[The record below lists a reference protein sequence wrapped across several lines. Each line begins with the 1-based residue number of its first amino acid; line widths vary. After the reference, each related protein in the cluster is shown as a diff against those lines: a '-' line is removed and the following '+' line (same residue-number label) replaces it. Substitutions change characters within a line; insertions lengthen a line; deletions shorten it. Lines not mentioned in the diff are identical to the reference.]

1 LATFRLRAVA
11 AAVCCTSAFALQ
23 TDARVLSETVV
34 GDVTPSSYP
43 IVSEQRQQP
52 VSEERNASNP
62 EILEEEGVES
72 ENKGSLFSGIVRF
85 FRQNS
90 SKQQTTQKPADESTS
105 ESVLKDPLGPAENQ
119 VFAAG
124 ERAEIRAEI
133 ENPDSKLQAP
143 SIETSL
149 PTVNAPADILNAQ
162 VSMKLAETP
171 KPEMQEPDDVDPLVT
186 QDGLGDKKQ
195 SSVFSDIKNFV
206 SRLTRAQ
213 SESARTGSANSA
225 GKRDEIGPE
234 ISGLEPDEA
243 ADKIQAEDQ
252 LDAVIPI
259 ILRDTTESTATERPD
274 FGELGRIRSSSVFVP
289 RIEDKE
295 VSRAGEINEKESA
308 PEDTMLAEI
317 PSNAPRLQR
326 NYSLRESFEL
336 PLVEGDQKMASTD
349 PSLNEIE
356 VIGQE
361 MSLMLQEVMDGEDD
375 PTKRLAIEPVIERAI
390 NAVETS
396 PLFLQ
401 AQQNIETY
409 RAIRDQ
415 VLSQKQPQ
423 LDGQIGYGQR
433 SSESISSV
441 TNEVVESS
449 GGYQSR
455 SLSSSLVLFD
465 FGSIDYQAKAAESR
479 GEATKAQVRALK
491 AEVFLDAVSAFYE
504 VQRALLQLR
513 LARENVNSRQA
524 FVRYVRDRTE
534 LGASSAADVIRAESR
549 VAEAMDLLSSAA
561 QSLARSQAGYREF
574 YGEEAEPYILPQEI
588 EFDAGAFRDL
598 ESLVMMHPE
607 MEKATLDILAAEN
620 DYKAALAG
628 QNGALSL
635 QLQASQSQSP
645 GDSRFLNDQTMS
657 LGFSGSLYDGGGSRA
672 QSEQAAIAL
681 NEAKLARDILGRR
694 ILRDLRDAY
703 AEYEGQIAAV
713 SARRMVMT
721 GAEDA
726 YAISKEMYSFSRI
739 SLFELLKTQE
749 EVFSAGQRLI
759 DSVVERALSKYR
771 LLYVS
776 NKLAEV
782 FNDRPK

>member
-1 LATFRLRAVA
+1 MPTFRLRSAVTA
-11 AAVCCTSAFALQ
+11 ICYTVMLFSQAH
-23 TDARVLSETVV
+23 ARVLSETVV
-34 GDVTPSSYP
+34 GDVTPETSP
-43 IVSEQRQQP
+43 IISEQRQIKE
-52 VSEERNASNP
+52 VASEAVAP
-62 EILEEEGVES
+62 ETVDEVDVKPDGRDSI
-72 ENKGSLFSGIVRF
+72 FSGIVRF
-85 FRQNS
+85 FKQNTAEP
-90 SKQQTTQKPADESTS
+90 KEGQADLS
-105 ESVLKDPLGPAENQ
+105 ESQPDSIEMP
-119 VFAAG
+119 
-124 ERAEIRAEI
+124 RAEQPENRAFSVEERVKI
-133 ENPDSKLQAP
+133 QGEKENAEFNVSPSRTSPVIGSDSAEVTKAQ
-143 SIETSL
+143 TSANASEQSMQQPQEVGRVEPL
-149 PTVNAPADILNAQ
+149 PNDDASAD
-162 VSMKLAETP
+162 
-171 KPEMQEPDDVDPLVT
+171 
-186 QDGLGDKKQ
+186 DKK
-195 SSVFSDIKNFV
+195 SSVFSGIKNFF
-206 SRLTRAQ
+206 SRLRQ
-213 SESARTGSANSA
+213 KPSEPMQPESVAPTEDFNETPPTITGLKPGEPAEKNQ
-225 GKRDEIGPE
+225 PE
-234 ISGLEPDEA
+234 N
-243 ADKIQAEDQ
+243 Q
-252 LDAVIPI
+252 LDVLAPS
-259 ILRDTTESTATERPD
+259 TSQETPEFTATKQTHSNESD
-274 FGELGRIRSSSVFVP
+274 RIESSSVFVP
-289 RIEDKE
+289 RAEKKE
-295 VSRAGEINEKESA
+295 VTQASRVYQQSSEQTEGA
-308 PEDTMLAEI
+308 TAEVDS
-317 PSNAPRLQR
+317 SNTPRLQR
-326 NYSLRESFEL
+326 NYSLRQSFEM
-336 PLVEGDQKMASTD
+336 PLVEGAQSANNAD

-375 PTKRLAIEPVIERAI
+375 PTKRLPIDPVIARAI
-390 NAVETS
+390 NAVETA

-415 VLSQKQPQ
+415 VLAQKKPQ
-423 LDGQIGYGQR
+423 LDGQLGYGQR

-449 GGYQSR
+449 GGYQTR
-455 SLSSSLVLFD
+455 SLSSSLVIFD
-465 FGSIDYQAKAAESR
+465 FGSINYQAKAAESR
-479 GEATKAQVRALK
+479 GEATRAQVRALK
-491 AEVFLDAVSAFYE
+491 SEVFLDAINAFYE

-549 VAEAMDLLSSAA
+549 VAEAMDLMSSAA
-561 QSLARSQAGYREF
+561 QSLARSQAVYREF
-574 YGEEAEPYILPQEI
+574 YGEEAQPYILPQEI
-588 EFDAGAFRDL
+588 EFDEGAFRDL

-607 MEKATLDILAAEN
+607 MEQSTLEIVAAEN

-645 GDSRFLNDQTMS
+645 GDNRFLNDQTMS
-657 LGFSGSLYDGGGSRA
+657 LGFSGSLYDGGGRKA

-713 SARRMVMT
+713 SARRMVMS

-759 DSVVERALSKYR
+759 DSVIERALSKYR

-776 NKLAEV
+776 NRLAEV
-782 FNDRPK
+782 FDD

>member
-1 LATFRLRAVA
+1 MPTFIPKSAVTA
-11 AAVCCTSAFALQ
+11 ICCAVMLFSQAH
-23 TDARVLSETVV
+23 ARVLSETVV
-34 GDVTPSSYP
+34 GDVAPETAP
-43 IVSEQRQQP
+43 IVSEQRQQKEV
-52 VSEERNASNP
+52 VSETTAPVIVDEDGIKSGERTS
-62 EILEEEGVES
+62 I
-72 ENKGSLFSGIVRF
+72 FSGIVRF
-85 FRQNS
+85 LKSNTSEPSEAQADPSESQNDRIEI
-90 SKQQTTQKPADESTS
+90 TAEEST
-105 ESVLKDPLGPAENQ
+105 ENRS
-119 VFAAG
+119 FAAG
-124 ERAEIRAEI
+124 ERVKIQGETASAKLSTAPGAFSSTVSESA
-133 ENPDSKLQAP
+133 DSTKAQMSP
-143 SIETSL
+143 SGSEQSVQQTQELVEVEPLINDDAL
-149 PTVNAPADILNAQ
+149 AD
-162 VSMKLAETP
+162 
-171 KPEMQEPDDVDPLVT
+171 
-186 QDGLGDKKQ
+186 DKK
-195 SSVFSDIKNFV
+195 SSVFGAIKHFF
-206 SRLTRAQ
+206 SRLTQKQSEPMQ
-213 SESARTGSANSA
+213 SESAAPTE
-225 GKRDEIGPE
+225 DF
-234 ISGLEPDEA
+234 DEA
-243 ADKIQAEDQ
+243 VPALTDSKLGQSDEKKQSESQ
-252 LDAVIPI
+252 LDALNPPIPQ
-259 ILRDTTESTATERPD
+259 DAAGFTTTKQMEPSETD
-274 FGELGRIRSSSVFVP
+274 RIDSSSIFVP
-289 RIEDKE
+289 RAEEKE
-295 VSRAGEINEKESA
+295 VTRANGAYQQNSERA
-308 PEDTMLAEI
+308 DATTAEVDLQNI
-317 PSNAPRLQR
+317 QRRQR
-326 NYSLRESFEL
+326 NYRLRQSFEM
-336 PLVEGDQKMASTD
+336 PLVEGDQSANSEA

-375 PTKRLAIEPVIERAI
+375 PTKRLPIDPVIARAI
-390 NAVETS
+390 NAVETA

-415 VLSQKQPQ
+415 VLAQRKPQ
-423 LDGQIGYGQR
+423 LDGQIGYGRR

-441 TNEVVESS
+441 TNEVVKSS

-465 FGSIDYQAKAAESR
+465 FGSINYQAKAAESR

-491 AEVFLDAVSAFYE
+491 SEVFLDAINAFYE

-549 VAEAMDLLSSAA
+549 VAEAMDLMSSAA
-561 QSLARSQAGYREF
+561 QSLARSQAVYREF
-574 YGEEAEPYILPQEI
+574 YGEEAQPYILPQEI
-588 EFDAGAFRDL
+588 GFDEGAFRDL

-607 MEKATLDILAAEN
+607 MEQSMLEIVAAEN

-657 LGFSGSLYDGGGSRA
+657 LGFSGSLYDGGGRQA

-713 SARRMVMT
+713 SARRMVMS

-759 DSVVERALSKYR
+759 DSVIERALSKYR

-776 NKLAEV
+776 NRLAEV
-782 FNDRPK
+782 FDD